1 MRSTVRP
8 RWLIVG
14 LAVVLLLTVVT
25 VWRVRA
31 SGSEPEASLD
41 APSRVGGCQGFR
53 GDGAKIGDTDLKQR
67 ALKAWQ
73 AAIARHRAEEQDQ
86 GIKGD
91 LTPQVF
97 GSVCV
102 AYADTVADDTYVVL
116 VNGGA
121 GRATYTEDR
130 GDTRGRISSTSE
142 IDVLDQPALPIT
154 GGLWLVSRL
163 ATDVTVHV
171 GDEQAQEA
179 TPMPAGS
186 RVLDVAA
193 IRQAFV
199 SAHPGTKP
207 DGRPAVVAVLT
218 VGPTRYGLVEDPRGS
233 GSYLDTRFGPAE
245 NNPALDAA
253 LAVTGAVPLVA
264 SVIQTDATGKTQRPG
279 LTRDVTIVGAAEV
292 PNIGSAL
299 VASDRGT
306 GAAPN
311 GSFGVQGVV
320 NQDGEPSR
328 LRLGTIP
335 EFGRV
340 GWAGGSWMW
349 PNKDGTDPKVFIAA
363 GLPPLGEPA
372 PLSLEVRMGTQRV
385 VKQGP
390 VAVVSSADV
399 PGVTLPVGTAVIG
412 TTAAGSVV
420 SPLGVDR

>member
-1 MRSTVRP
+1 MTP
-8 RWLIVG
+8 
-14 LAVVLLLTVVT
+14 T
-25 VWRVRA
+25 
-31 SGSEPEASLD
+31 SGS
-41 APSRVGGCQGFR
+41 G
-53 GDGAKIGDTDLKQR
+53 
-67 ALKAWQ
+67 KAWQ
-73 AAIARHRAEEQDQ
+73 ADIARRRAQEQDQ

-116 VNGGA
+116 VNGRA

-154 GGLWLVSRL
+154 GGLWPVSRL
-163 ATDVTVHV
+163 ATDVSVHV

-218 VGPTRYGLVEDPRGS
+218 VGPTCYGLVEDRSGS

-264 SVIQTDATGKTQRPG
+264 SVIETDATGKPQRPG
-279 LTRDVTIVGAAEV
+279 LTRDVTIVGAVDV
-292 PNIGSAL
+292 PNVGPAL
-299 VASDRGT
+299 VASDKGAGT
-306 GAAPN
+306 APV
-311 GSFGVQGVV
+311 GRLGVQAVV

-328 LRLGTIP
+328 LRLGTVP
-335 EFGRV
+335 DNGTV

-372 PLSLEVRMGTQRV
+372 PLSLEVRTGTQRV